1 MLTTV
6 LLFSSLALAA
16 CSSRSILSENK
27 AVRDSS
33 AESSQQAFVDASLKN
48 IKGDHRGAIQG
59 YLKLLKKQPE
69 NAAINYAISKNFV
82 GLGMLDS
89 ARYYSEKTLQL
100 EPSSAYYLKYLAVL
114 SHRMNDFS
122 RASVLFRKL
131 ADLEP
136 GNIDSLSLLAL
147 EYLSADQPEKSLEVF
162 QEILRLDPKN
172 KATRAQVL
180 LMEIQLSHYKDAIGT
195 LSSLIDKSD
204 GQEKLRLT
212 LGELYIQTAQYELA
226 YKTFRELIMD
236 NPDFIPAWL
245 SLLEVS
251 VKKKENTV
259 FANDLDQ
266 FFSRGKIPLKQ
277 KIDLANLFL
286 VRSSRDT
293 TFTAPARTMISEIS
307 RLYPSNSE
315 VLMLS
320 ARFRIQQKEAVAAEQ
335 ELRRALMLNPEDID
349 IWEELISSLFVQ
361 KKFTEARELV
371 YRIKKHF
378 PALKTRNM
386 VIESEVLFQTGRY
399 KNCASLLEKALVQK
413 DIRKE
418 KWLFVQAAT
427 ILAFCYDRLDMPDKS
442 IAIYEK
448 ILEVD
453 PGNNLMMNNLAYV
466 LATQGKELQKAK
478 ELAIKAVRA
487 EPENASFIDTLGW
500 IYYMQ
505 GEYERAREEL
515 EKAAALNGNEPE
527 ILDHLADVYEKL
539 GNPQKARELKEIAA
553 KLRAG

>member
-1 MLTTV
+1 MLTAV
-6 LLFSSLALAA
+6 FLLCSVALAA
-16 CSSRSILSENK
+16 CSSGSILSENK
-27 AVRDSS
+27 PVRDIS
-33 AESSQQAFVDASLKN
+33 AESSQQVFVDASLKN

-59 YLKLLKKQPE
+59 YLKLLKAQPE
-69 NAAINYAISKNFV
+69 NAAVNYAISKSYV
-82 GLGMLDS
+82 GLGKPDS
-89 ARYYSEKTLQL
+89 ARYYAEKALQL
-100 EPSSAYYLKYLAVL
+100 EPSNKHYLKYLAAL

-136 GNIDSLSLLAL
+136 GNIDDLSLLAL
-147 EYLSADQPEKSLEVF
+147 EYLSADQPEKSLEIF

-195 LSSLIDKSD
+195 VSGLIDKSD

-212 LGELYIQTAQYELA
+212 LGELYIQTGQYELA
-226 YKTFRELIMD
+226 YKTFRELIGD
-236 NPDFIPAWL
+236 NPEFIPAWL

-251 VKKKENTV
+251 VKKNENTV

-266 FFSRGKIPLKQ
+266 FYSSGKIPLKQ
-277 KIDLANLFL
+277 KIDLANFFL

-307 RLYPSNSE
+307 RHYPSNSE

-335 ELRRALMLNPEDID
+335 ELRKALTLNSEDID

-361 KKFTEARELV
+361 KKFREARELV

-399 KNCASLLEKALVQK
+399 KNCAKLLEKALVQK

-427 ILAFCYDRLDMPDKS
+427 ILAFCYDRLDLPDKS
-442 IAIYEK
+442 IDIYEK

-466 LATQGKELQKAK
+466 LAQQGKELLKAK
-478 ELAIKAVRA
+478 ELSVKAVRA
-487 EPENASFIDTLGW
+487 EPANAGFIDTLGW

-505 GEYERAREEL
+505 GEYESARETL

-527 ILDHLADVYEKL
+527 ILEHLAEVYEKL
-539 GNPQKARELKEIAA
+539 GNPQKARELKEQAI
-553 KLRAG
+553 KLRSR